1 MRVKLKLGPAE
12 GSIMLANQVAKQA
25 PVKVNKTTVSQ

>member
-12 GSIMLANQVAKQA
+12 GSNILVNQVLS
-25 PVKVNKTTVSQ
+25 KVNKTTVSQ

>member
-12 GSIMLANQVAKQA
+12 GIILANRVAKQA